1 MSTPMQPIITSLS
14 EIRTKKRCPLK
25 WRLGSSNH
33 LRLSPRITGMPFELG
48 TSVHAALAA
57 WTIDPSLSREAVLKV
72 YMQKSL
78 EISAASEAVYKEHV
92 GVAPTEI
99 EKAKLLKNADLGL
112 QMVANY
118 MNFWGAPLEA
128 GYTLIEGSEQ
138 EFLVDIPGTPHK
150 LKGFLDHAILNPDGL
165 LLVMD
170 RKTYGNR
177 PSKEALLSDEQFV
190 GYVWAMSQIHGRNAV
205 AGIAYDGLWKRLEPN
220 AKYKQEWSDLFLRCK
235 IQPTQDQLTN
245 FEQELVHTVNEM
257 AAFPRVEQ
265 PLTEFEHDPR
275 FYKNRHAGC
284 LWDCKEFLQI
294 CDGIRMDDDVPLI
307 MRQFYRQRTLDD
319 DRRAMRA
326 KYDLGDD

>member
-1 MSTPMQPIITSLS
+1 MQPLITSLS

-57 WTIDPSLSREAVLKV
+57 WTIDPSLSKEDVLKV
-72 YMQKSL
+72 YMLKSL
-78 EISAASEAVYKEHV
+78 EISKESEAVYKEHV
-92 GVAPTEI
+92 GVAPNDAERVT
-99 EKAKLLKNADLGL
+99 LQKNAELGL
-112 QMVANY
+112 QMVTNY
-118 MNFWGAPLEA
+118 MSFWGTPLEP
-128 GYTLIEGSEQ
+128 GFRLIEGSEQ

-150 LKGFLDHAILNPDGL
+150 LKGFLDHAILNPDDL
-165 LLVMD
+165 LLVLD
-170 RKTYGNR
+170 RKTYEKR
-177 PSKEALLSDEQFV
+177 PAKEALLSDEQFV
-190 GYVWAMSQIHGRNAV
+190 GYVWAMGQVYGRDRV

-220 AKYKQEWSDLFLRCK
+220 AKYKQTWDDLFLRIK
-235 IQPTQDQLTN
+235 IVPTQDQLDN
-245 FEQELVHTVNEM
+245 FQAELVHTVNEM
-257 AAFPRVEQ
+257 AQFPRDPVN
-265 PLTEFEHDPR
+265 LREFEHDPR

-319 DRRAMRA
+319 DRAQMRK
-326 KYDLGDD
+326 KYEATDD